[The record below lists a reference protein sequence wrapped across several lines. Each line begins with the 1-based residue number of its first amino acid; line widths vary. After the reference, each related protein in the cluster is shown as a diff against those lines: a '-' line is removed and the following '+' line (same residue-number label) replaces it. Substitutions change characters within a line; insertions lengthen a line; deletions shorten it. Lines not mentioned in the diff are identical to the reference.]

1 MQFEVKGYVSVK
13 HINIRKDGPSD
24 GKEVAV
30 DLKLT
35 AEGCPARTI
44 CALLGVDSE
53 AEAAISLWDADGNPR
68 FSGITDITS
77 WAEFSGKH
85 SLKLAGLPDVPCKR
99 VHKFKFSPRG
109 ERTVDVEFCV
119 SVVSPPRQYV
129 ETLGELLQDE
139 VPCDLRGE
147 PELDFGEAA

>member
-1 MQFEVKGYVSVK
+1 MQFEVNGHVSVK

-35 AEGCPARTI
+35 AEGCPAATV
-44 CALLGVDSE
+44 CALLGVESE
-53 AEAAISLWDADGNPR
+53 AEATVSLWDEEGNPR

-85 SLKLAGLPDVPCKR
+85 SIRLAGLQEVPCKR

-109 ERTVDVEFCV
+109 EHSVDVEFSV
-119 SVVSPPRQYV
+119 SILSPPRRYV

-139 VPCDLRGE
+139 VPCVLRSE